1 MCLGGACVEREEV
14 KKKETREMFLST
26 SYDKEIRP
34 MGSLVIQPC
43 LGNQKK
49 EEKNVKWRKG
59 GENIVFNKFAARVAN
74 FQRVNWMSNVH
85 W

>member
-1 MCLGGACVEREEV
+1 MCPGDACVEREEV

-26 SYDKEIRP
+26 RSYDKEIRP

-59 GENIVFNKFAARVAN
+59 ENIVFNIFADRVAN

-85 W
+85 